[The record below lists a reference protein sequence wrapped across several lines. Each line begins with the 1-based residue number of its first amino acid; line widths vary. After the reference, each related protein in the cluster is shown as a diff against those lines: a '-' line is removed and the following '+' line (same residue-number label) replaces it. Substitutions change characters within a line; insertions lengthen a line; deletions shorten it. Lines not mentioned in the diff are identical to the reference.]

1 MCLWRN
7 MEMIVLIVLY
17 GILGYWAAGKTVY
30 RNYIMIGDI
39 HSIIAKKLTTGIF
52 FGWILI
58 PIAIIMC
65 IIENK

>member
-1 MCLWRN
+1 MCPWRN
-7 MEMIVLIVLY
+7 KAMLVLIVLY

-58 PIAIIMC
+58 PIAIIMLLF
-65 IIENK
+65 EK

>member
-1 MCLWRN
+1 MPSEEHKML
-7 MEMIVLIVLY
+7 VLIILY
-17 GILGYWAAGKTVY
+17 GILGYWAAGKTIY
-30 RNYIMIGDI
+30 RNYIMIGNI

-58 PIAIIMC
+58 PVAIIMY

>member
-1 MCLWRN
+1 ML
-7 MEMIVLIVLY
+7 VLIVLY

-58 PIAIIMC
+58 PIAIIMLLF
-65 IIENK
+65 EK